1 MRARKTAVN
10 IVCVHRCMPEVAFRW
25 RTFARQRRSVLLIAT
40 LRAAHRITPPNFIV
54 PRAGAKDANAD
65 GRTTRSEAKKANV
78 DLSDPRDL
86 NDDGKVTRSEA
97 HAVENARARGQ
108 LP

>member
-1 MRARKTAVN
+1 MSAC
-10 IVCVHRCMPEVAFRW
+10 IVVCLRPPLDGGRLHDRDEVCF
-25 RTFARQRRSVLLIAT
+25 LL
-40 LRAAHRITPPNFIV
+40 LPCGQLNHPSEFV